1 MVYERRHVAKS
12 GRADGLPASRIIFFH
27 LTTSFS
33 SEPAQ
38 HNFDKMFTVR
48 PRSYWT
54 ISYILKCPGFSYLVC
69 LAATQAREIQSK
81 ELASEVFRGIF
92 TAHRRLV
99 LLSPKSL
106 RIYGGD
112 LVDIYRTAV

>member
-1 MVYERRHVAKS
+1 M
-12 GRADGLPASRIIFFH
+12 
-27 LTTSFS
+27 
-33 SEPAQ
+33 
-38 HNFDKMFTVR
+38 
-48 PRSYWT
+48 
-54 ISYILKCPGFSYLVC
+54 C

-106 RIYGGD
+106 RIYEGD